1 MKKATLLRGVRLV
14 ILIMAK
20 LVWNPQP
27 SFKPYFNSAKEV
39 LKNRSVF
46 RSEYTYFV
54 SYGSRG
60 SGKSVAFTDALVIE
74 ASLRPVRVLICRQ
87 LQNSIKESTK
97 KDVEEAIKARGLD
110 SFFQVLETEIRGLN
124 GSKFMFRG
132 LQNNINNLKSL
143 SDVDCVLVEEAAD
156 VTEEVWSKLLPSIRP
171 KGEVRP
177 IIAVVFNP
185 QDILDAT
192 YQRWVVNT
200 PDNCISKKINWDQN
214 IYFPEFLN
222 QQRLNDKKTMP
233 LKQYNHIWEGN
244 PLGSNDNVIIDLDW
258 IRAARFASKL
268 EGWKVTGK
276 KVVGF
281 DPSGDGKDYNA
292 SVFLDGNR
300 ITDVDEWL
308 KSPDLREASERA
320 FSISVTND
328 AKFFVW
334 DACGGLGNGVSV
346 FVSDAKARIRT
357 QLINE
362 KRRVEAVNFAKLT
375 LHPFDAGA
383 SVHKPEQKIKGTKN
397 VQGDMYTNLKAQT
410 WGEVSQRLYNTY
422 RFVVLGERDID
433 FKEMLSIDVE
443 DDQVFNKIAK
453 ELSSPIWVKSDTN
466 SKKKVESKDKMFKRT
481 GQPSPNIADA
491 IVMTM
496 TPKLPSGNIKDLL

>member
-1 MKKATLLRGVRLV
+1 
-14 ILIMAK
+14 MAK
-20 LVWNPQP
+20 LIWDPQP

-39 LKNRSVF
+39 LKHRSVF
-46 RSEYTYFV
+46 KPEYTYFV

-97 KDVEEAIKARGLD
+97 KDVEEAIKARGLE

-143 SDVDCVLVEEAAD
+143 SDVDCILIEEAAD
-156 VTEEVWSKLLPSIRP
+156 VTEDVWSKLLPSIRP
-171 KGEVRP
+171 RGSVRP

-192 YQRWVVNT
+192 YQRWVVNI
-200 PDNCISKKINWDQN
+200 PDKCVSRKINWDQN

-222 QQRLNDKKTMP
+222 EQRLNDKKTMP
-233 LKQYNHIWEGN
+233 LKQYNHIWNGD

-258 IRAARFASKL
+258 IRAARFASRVA
-268 EGWKVTGK
+268 GWKVIGK

-281 DPSGDGKDYNA
+281 DPSGEGKDSNA

-300 ITDVDEWL
+300 IIEVDEWL

-320 FSISVTND
+320 FSIAVRND

-346 FVSDAKARIRT
+346 FVNDAKVRIKS
-357 QLINE
+357 QLIAE
-362 KRRVEAVNFAKLT
+362 KRKGEAINFAKLV

-383 SVHKPEQKIKGTKN
+383 GVFRPERKITGTKN
-397 VQGDMYTNLKAQT
+397 EVGDMYTNLKAQT
-410 WGEVSQRLYNTY
+410 WGEVAQKLYNTY
-422 RFVVLGERDID
+422 RFVVLGEID
-433 FKEMLSIDVE
+433 VEFKDMISIDVE
-443 DDQVFNKIAK
+443 DDFVFNKIAK
-453 ELSSPIWVKSDTN
+453 ELSSPIWVKSETN

-491 IVMTM
+491 IIMTM
-496 TPKLPSGNIKDLL
+496 TPKLPSGSIKDLL